1 MYSGKSSAT
10 RGRYYGCL
18 MTQNQSEN
26 KTSFNVSKSI
36 RTQLSVPFK
45 KKKYFYH
52 VVLALCV
59 IKIKINFHVLGMFQ
73 KWLSVKDRIE
83 SENQEVEQTRG
94 ILERSQ
100 LERYFSHWKAE
111 TLLRL
116 RVRPLVQQRQ
126 ALLLTEWVHKTQQAM
141 SVKYVSVCFYEH
153 SLW

>member
-36 RTQLSVPFK
+36 RTQLSVPLLK
-45 KKKYFYH
+45 KKRGEQYFYH
-52 VVLALCV
+52 VVLTLCV
-59 IKIKINFHVLGMFQ
+59 IKIKINFHVLGMFM

-100 LERYFSHWKAE
+100 LERHFSHWKAE

-126 ALLLTEWVHKTQQAM
+126 ALLLTE
-141 SVKYVSVCFYEH
+141 
-153 SLW
+153 

>member
-1 MYSGKSSAT
+1 
-10 RGRYYGCL
+10 
-18 MTQNQSEN
+18 
-26 KTSFNVSKSI
+26 
-36 RTQLSVPFK
+36 
-45 KKKYFYH
+45 
-52 VVLALCV
+52 
-59 IKIKINFHVLGMFQ
+59 MFQ

-100 LERYFSHWKAE
+100 LERHFSHWKAE

-141 SVKYVSVCFYEH
+141 SCEICLCMFLWTLFMIIFFFFCNFRSFKAWH
-153 SLW
+153 SLVQQKKKCRENNAAFLKTKLQKSWKTWRYKREVLCENSNYN

>member
-18 MTQNQSEN
+18 MTQNQSGN
-26 KTSFNVSKSI
+26 RISFNVRKSVRI
-36 RTQLSVPFK
+36 NFLLLWGGK
-45 KKKYFYH
+45 KGEYFYH
-52 VVLALCV
+52 IFYIVV
-59 IKIKINFHVLGMFQ
+59 IKININFHVLGMFQ

-100 LERYFSHWKAE
+100 LERHFSHWKAE

-116 RVRPLVQQRQ
+116 RVKPLVQQRQ
-126 ALLLTEWVHKTQQAM
+126 ALLLTE
-141 SVKYVSVCFYEH
+141 
-153 SLW
+153 

>member
-18 MTQNQSEN
+18 MTQNQSED

-36 RTQLSVPFK
+36 RTQLSVPLLK
-45 KKKYFYH
+45 KKGERYFYH
-52 VVLALCV
+52 VVLTLCV

-100 LERYFSHWKAE
+100 LERHFSHWKAE

-126 ALLLTEWVHKTQQAM
+126 AQLLTE
-141 SVKYVSVCFYEH
+141 
-153 SLW
+153 